1 MFARTATM
9 IRYSVSRTSS
19 KQALWTLSSRGS
31 HAFTA
36 AGRHPHEATEC
47 VTSVFSRI
55 RGGYSGGFGWFAPL
69 SSSNTSHLSPPRWL
83 LRSYVSRAHQG
94 LALRAEYD
102 IRTAIERVIDES
114 HRRQRARMRKNKLAM
129 QRLLKIMDSRGAST
143 EIGDSAAD
151 PAEASTEI
159 RDNTQRSSL
168 IPKSVAVPT
177 TTSSPDGEVLLT
189 PLAPSSKVSR
199 PLVFPIKK
207 ASYVDETL
215 DLVLNMNLDPRKPG
229 QAIRGSIS
237 LPHGTGKTRKV
248 LVLTGQ
254 EQWINAINSKSS
266 VVHAGGDDIIEA
278 ILNGSIPLTSFDVCI
293 ATSDILPNMN
303 QKGLPRIL
311 GPRGR
316 MPNAKVGTLV
326 NITRGDMAMDASVSA
341 GSTSSP
347 DTSLQLLL
355 DVVDKRTSGSE
366 IQYRADKDGLIHVP
380 AGKVSM
386 GPSALLANVGA
397 IMYVTKGTR
406 YRAYTP
412 QSLSHCRLF

>member
-1 MFARTATM
+1 
-9 IRYSVSRTSS
+9 
-19 KQALWTLSSRGS
+19 
-31 HAFTA
+31 
-36 AGRHPHEATEC
+36 
-47 VTSVFSRI
+47 
-55 RGGYSGGFGWFAPL
+55 
-69 SSSNTSHLSPPRWL
+69 
-83 LRSYVSRAHQG
+83 VSRAHQG

-114 HRRQRARMRKNKLAM
+114 HRRQRARLRKNKLAM
-129 QRLLKIMDSRGAST
+129 QRLLKIIDNRRT
-143 EIGDSAAD
+143 RIEIENSAAD
-151 PAEASTEI
+151 PAEASMEI
-159 RDNTQRSSL
+159 HDNTERSSL
-168 IPKSVAVPT
+168 FPNSEAVPT

-189 PLAPSSKVSR
+189 PPAPSSKVSR

-207 ASYVDETL
+207 TSYVDETL

-278 ILNGSIPLTSFDVCI
+278 ILNGSIPLASFDVCI

-326 NITRGDMAMDASVSA
+326 NITRGDMTMDASVSA
-341 GSTSSP
+341 GSTGSP

-406 YRAYTP
+406 CRAYTP